1 MPDSHE
7 FITSVNQLLT
17 KLNESGELNTGL
29 EIANRIMIL
38 LGSTETEPVDNI
50 VDEHVMQLPNAE
62 RYDHWF
68 QNHPWMGGERAAF
81 EVLDA
86 KETPIQAKF
95 YWLKKRS
102 RQFIAGGVH
111 FTENWED
118 APYTRND
125 SFKIGIDFF
134 LAPDGKSLLVTLSNK
149 GNLRIVE
156 LQQKLN
162 NTQVEIFTKW
172 RDATQVASVEALH
185 TTLWDSFMLQT
196 VNKEFYKG
204 VANSFTELLQHLND
218 SGREE
223 EASKLFAS
231 RLLGRLLFVWFLRKK
246 SIIDESIGYFDSVS
260 VSSTTYYRNSLE
272 RLFFNTL
279 NVPIDDRD
287 EFKNE
292 NQKRLL
298 EVGDNEPQTKI
309 FQTDSTTPYLNGGL
323 FEPHEND
330 WYKDT
335 DLTFPEGYFTNLFEH
350 FNQFNFTTDES
361 TPEYEQV
368 AIDPEMLGQVFESL
382 LATQVDETGQQARK
396 AKGAFYTPRE
406 IVSYMCKESLRNY
419 LYGKVKDEDRYTKSV
434 DLLLDRSDHEWAGA
448 GSNSKRDAVPKEY
461 RSIIVDALDTVTVLD
476 PACGSGAFPMGML
489 QLLIKTY
496 ERLEGRFDPYKTK
509 LQIVQNNIFGVDIE
523 PMAIEIARLR
533 AWLSLIVD
541 EEESQKVAPL
551 PNLDFK
557 FVCANSLIPL
567 DKEQGLFADSE
578 LHQKLKDIRIKY
590 FNARVP
596 SSKKKL
602 QSEYNK
608 LADSTQ
614 QTLMDDLRTK
624 QLKSFDPFRNSQ
636 PAEFFDADQMFG
648 LESGFDIL
656 IANPPYIKER
666 DNKKT
671 FEAISL
677 SSTGQEYHQG
687 KMDFWF
693 YFLHIGIFLIKK
705 EGIINFITSRYWL
718 SSAGSRK
725 LISHIKEDLSFI
737 DLVDI
742 GKLKVFNDVA
752 GHHMIA
758 LYSKRKDRENFAYK
772 ILNNDISD
780 ISSTTNTKNIMIEE
794 LNNSKIYS
802 DDGKIELSQ
811 DPVSYDGMSTLGEV
825 SVISQGVVQNP
836 DKVSSKT
843 ATKFGL
849 VKGEGV
855 FVISNEELK
864 KLNLN
869 DDEKV
874 YIKPFYEESS
884 IDKFRLKNDKEFKNL
899 IYLTRDNCKSIEA
912 LPNLKAHLE
921 KFKAIMDVRRETM
934 KGTNKWYQMHWPRK
948 QEYFD
953 LPKIVIP
960 GMFNSPKAA
969 YVKEAA
975 YFGLSSNIITGIQKE
990 EDLFIILAILN
1001 SKFAYFWFTKHG
1013 KMRGAGVDI
1022 GVDKLRNLPIPEL
1035 NTNESKELGLL
1046 SKEIFL
1052 GNLAGMNSLDMAV
1065 YKAYRFTAEEITSIE
1080 MTEVR

>member
-7 FITSVNQLLT
+7 FITSVNQLLA

-134 LAPDGKSLLVTLSNK
+134 LAPDGKSLLITLSNK

-156 LQQKLN
+156 LQNKLN

-172 RDATQVASVEALH
+172 REAVQVSSIEALH
-185 TTLWDSFMLQT
+185 NTLWDSFMLQS

-204 VANSFTELLQHLND
+204 VANSFTELLQHLKD

-246 SIIDESIGYFDSVS
+246 HIIDESMGYFDATSA
-260 VSSTTYYRNSLE
+260 SSTTYYRNSLE

-298 EVGDNEPQTKI
+298 EVEDNEPQTKI
-309 FQTDSTTPYLNGGL
+309 FQTDSKTPYLNGGL

-330 WYKDT
+330 WYRDT
-335 DLTFPEGYFTNLFEH
+335 ELTFPEGYFTNLFEH

-419 LYGKVKDEDRYTKSV
+419 LYGKVEDDERYTQSV

-476 PACGSGAFPMGML
+476 PACGSGAFPMGIL

-567 DKEQGLFADSE
+567 DKEQGLFADNE
-578 LHQKLKDIRIKY
+578 LHQKLKDTRIKY

-602 QSEYNK
+602 QVEYNK
-608 LADSTQ
+608 LADSSQ

-636 PAEFFDADQMFG
+636 PAEFFDPDQMFG
-648 LESGFDIL
+648 LEDGFDLVIG
-656 IANPPYIKER
+656 NPPYVKNGSIQKSIKDEYNSIYSTLFDQWDLYIIFFELSLNSLKKIGTACLITPNQWLSAKYGTKLR
-666 DNKKT
+666 VLLAPRVSSLVDFRKFSDFENAAVNTFVTVFSKPINNKPVEIIVFDEEGTQSKTSIDRQKFESVSDNLG
-671 FEAISL
+671 AVL
-677 SSTGQEYHQG
+677 SSEYEIIDRIDSRFEKTIGDYYKVGHSFSIPDFYKLSELIYENPTPINNEELRLVSTGTLG
-687 KMDFWF
+687 
-693 YFLHIGIFLIKK
+693 LL
-705 EGIINFITSRYWL
+705 
-718 SSAGSRK
+718 GSMY
-725 LISHIKEDLSFI
+725 
-737 DLVDI
+737 
-742 GKLKVFNDVA
+742 GNKVFKYDGKKYDYPV
-752 GHHMIA
+752 I
-758 LYSKRKDRENFAYK
+758 KRKDFLANFSTREIQTK
-772 ILNNDISD
+772 PKLI
-780 ISSTTNTKNIMIEE
+780 ISSMGGLNIDID
-794 LNNSKIYS
+794 Y
-802 DDGKIELSQ
+802 
-811 DPVSYDGMSTLGEV
+811 
-825 SVISQGVVQNP
+825 
-836 DKVSSKT
+836 
-843 ATKFGL
+843 
-849 VKGEGV
+849 KG
-855 FVISNEELK
+855 
-864 KLNLN
+864 
-869 DDEKV
+869 
-874 YIKPFYEESS
+874 
-884 IDKFRLKNDKEFKNL
+884 
-899 IYLTRDNCKSIEA
+899 IYLGTR
-912 LPNLKAHLE
+912 P
-921 KFKAIMDVRRETM
+921 TM
-934 KGTNKWYQMHWPRK
+934 WLAEDSDK
-948 QEYFD
+948 D
-953 LPKIVIP
+953 LRLV
-960 GMFNSPKAA
+960 
-969 YVKEAA
+969 Y
-975 YFGLSSNIITGIQKE
+975 
-990 EDLFIILAILN
+990 
-1001 SKFAYFWFTKHG
+1001 
-1013 KMRGAGVDI
+1013 
-1022 GVDKLRNLPIPEL
+1022 
-1035 NTNESKELGLL
+1035 GLL
-1046 SKEIFL
+1046 SSKLINWYYEEQYSV
-1052 GNLAGMNSLDMAV
+1052 AGMTGFKVRYKNIEETPFPNIPKETQEQIISLVDDIIRVKESDPSSDITSLQSDIDQLV
-1065 YKAYRFTAEEITSIE
+1065 YKLYELNPEEIKTVESK
-1080 MTEVR
+1080 MS

>member
-7 FITSVNQLLT
+7 FITSVNQLLA

-38 LGSTETEPVDNI
+38 LGSTETEPVENI

-86 KETPIQAKF
+86 KETPVQAKF

-125 SFKIGIDFF
+125 NFKIGIDFF
-134 LAPDGKSLLVTLSNK
+134 LAPDGKSLLITLSNK

-156 LQQKLN
+156 LQNKLN

-172 RDATQVASVEALH
+172 REAVQVSSIEALH
-185 TTLWDSFMLQT
+185 NTLWDSFMLQS

-204 VANSFTELLQHLND
+204 VANSFTELLQHLRE

-246 SIIDESIGYFDSVS
+246 SIIDESMGYFDATGAN
-260 VSSTTYYRNSLE
+260 STNYYRNSLE

-298 EVGDNEPQTKI
+298 EVEDNEPQTKI
-309 FQTDSTTPYLNGGL
+309 FQTDSKTPYLNGGL

-330 WYKDT
+330 WYRDT
-335 DLTFPEGYFTNLFEH
+335 ELTFPEGYFTNLFEH

-419 LYGKVKDEDRYTKSV
+419 LYGKVEDDERYTQSV

-567 DKEQGLFADSE
+567 DKEQGLFSDSE

-608 LADSTQ
+608 LADSSQ
-614 QTLMDDLRTK
+614 QTLMDDLRTL
-624 QLKSFDPFRNSQ
+624 QLKSFDPFKNSQ
-636 PAEFFDADQMFG
+636 PAKFFDPDQMFG
-648 LESGFDIL
+648 LETGFDLVIG
-656 IANPPYIKER
+656 NPPYVRQENINFKDDIKKYHIYSPRADLYTYFIEMGFKNLKSNGILTYITSHKYMR
-666 DNKKT
+666 ALYGKNLREYLKDTKRIINIVDFKDEHV
-671 FEAISL
+671 FEAITNTSIIIAANTAPPSSHNIEFTSSLIEESKPISQSSLHSDYWILVNNDGLLIKHKIDEIGTKLGELDYQIYYGVKTGYNDAFVIDKKTKNNIIQADARSSDLIKPLIRGRDIGKYSFRHENLYIIITKFGSYKSLKTKFPGVYEHLLIYQEKLKARGQCKTTRTGKSSSEDYSGQHHWLELDNNPNDNYLEAFTKRKIIWIEL
-677 SSTGQEYHQG
+677 SSTNKFAISEEGEY
-687 KMDFWF
+687 
-693 YFLHIGIFLIKK
+693 
-705 EGIINFITSRYWL
+705 
-718 SSAGSRK
+718 
-725 LISHIKEDLSFI
+725 
-737 DLVDI
+737 
-742 GKLKVFNDVA
+742 
-752 GHHMIA
+752 
-758 LYSKRKDRENFAYK
+758 
-772 ILNNDISD
+772 
-780 ISSTTNTKNIMIEE
+780 
-794 LNNSKIYS
+794 
-802 DDGKIELSQ
+802 
-811 DPVSYDGMSTLGEV
+811 
-825 SVISQGVVQNP
+825 
-836 DKVSSKT
+836 
-843 ATKFGL
+843 
-849 VKGEGV
+849 
-855 FVISNEELK
+855 
-864 KLNLN
+864 
-869 DDEKV
+869 
-874 YIKPFYEESS
+874 
-884 IDKFRLKNDKEFKNL
+884 
-899 IYLTRDNCKSIEA
+899 
-912 LPNLKAHLE
+912 
-921 KFKAIMDVRRETM
+921 
-934 KGTNKWYQMHWPRK
+934 
-948 QEYFD
+948 
-953 LPKIVIP
+953 
-960 GMFNSPKAA
+960 
-969 YVKEAA
+969 
-975 YFGLSSNIITGIQKE
+975 
-990 EDLFIILAILN
+990 ILAGAFMMIGERLNYLLGVLN
-1001 SKFAYFWFTKHG
+1001 SKLALYYF
-1013 KMRGAGVDI
+1013 KMVSNSSGMATMQWKKFSIERIPIVKPSSNNQIQIEDI
-1022 GVDKLRNLPIPEL
+1022 EKL
-1035 NTNESKELGLL
+1035 
-1046 SKEIFL
+1046 
-1052 GNLAGMNSLDMAV
+1052 
-1065 YKAYRFTAEEITSIE
+1065 TAEVIRERKTNIDADTKKIEDEINRLIYTLYGLSDSEVQTIENSIF
-1080 MTEVR
+1080 

>member
-7 FITSVNQLLT
+7 FITSVNQLLA

-125 SFKIGIDFF
+125 NFKIGIDFF
-134 LAPDGKSLLVTLSNK
+134 LAPDGKSLLITLSNK

-156 LQQKLN
+156 LQNKLN

-172 RDATQVASVEALH
+172 REAVQVSSIEALH
-185 TTLWDSFMLQT
+185 NTLWDSFMLQS
-196 VNKEFYKG
+196 VNKEFYNG
-204 VANSFTELLQHLND
+204 VANSFTELLQHLID

-246 SIIDESIGYFDSVS
+246 HIIDESMGYFDATSA
-260 VSSTTYYRNSLE
+260 SSTTYYRNSLE

-279 NVPIDDRD
+279 NVPIDDRGD
-287 EFKNE
+287 FKNE

-298 EVGDNEPQTKI
+298 EVEDNEPQTKI
-309 FQTDSTTPYLNGGL
+309 FQTDSKTPYLNGGL

-330 WYKDT
+330 WYRDT
-335 DLTFPEGYFTNLFEH
+335 ELTFPEGYFTNLFEH

-419 LYGKVKDEDRYTKSV
+419 LYGKVENEERYTQSV

-461 RSIIVDALDTVTVLD
+461 RTQIVEALDTVTVLD

-541 EEESQKVAPL
+541 EEVPQKVAPL

-567 DKEQGLFADSE
+567 DKEQGLFADKE
-578 LHQKLKDIRIKY
+578 LHQKLKDIRVRY
-590 FNARVP
+590 FNARLP

-602 QSEYNK
+602 QAEYNK
-608 LADSTQ
+608 LADSSQ
-614 QTLMDDLRTK
+614 QTLMDDLRTL
-624 QLKSFDPFRNSQ
+624 QLKSFDPFKNSQ
-636 PAEFFDADQMFG
+636 PAEFFDTVQMFG
-648 LESGFDIL
+648 IEEGFNLVIG
-656 IANPPYIKER
+656 NPPYVDYRKIDAVTKINIKEYQVAKYSKMI
-666 DNKKT
+666 NLYNYF
-671 FEAISL
+671 FEAGINLLTSNGVLAFISPQQYLILDNCKGLRDIFRKNSVISL
-677 SSTGQEYHQG
+677 S
-687 KMDFWF
+687 DFA
-693 YFLHIGIFLIKK
+693 
-705 EGIINFITSRYWL
+705 R
-718 SSAGSRK
+718 
-725 LISHIKEDLSFI
+725 
-737 DLVDI
+737 V
-742 GKLKVFNDVA
+742 KVFDASTYTFVTVVQ
-752 GHHMIA
+752 
-758 LYSKRKDRENFAYK
+758 KK
-772 ILNNDISD
+772 
-780 ISSTTNTKNIMIEE
+780 SSTKQAEYLEFN
-794 LNNSKIYS
+794 
-802 DDGKIELSQ
+802 Q
-811 DPVSYDGMSTLGEV
+811 
-825 SVISQGVVQNP
+825 
-836 DKVSSKT
+836 
-843 ATKFGL
+843 
-849 VKGEGV
+849 V
-855 FVISNEELK
+855 F
-864 KLNLN
+864 
-869 DDEKV
+869 D
-874 YIKPFYEESS
+874 
-884 IDKFRLKNDKEFKNL
+884 LKNP
-899 IYLTRDNCKSIEA
+899 I
-912 LPNLKAHLE
+912 
-921 KFKAIMDVRRETM
+921 
-934 KGTNKWYQMHWPRK
+934 RK
-948 QEYFD
+948 
-953 LPKIVIP
+953 
-960 GMFNSPKAA
+960 
-969 YVKEAA
+969 
-975 YFGLSSNIITGIQKE
+975 
-990 EDLFIILAILN
+990 LAILN
-1001 SKFAYFWFTKHG
+1001 
-1013 KMRGAGVDI
+1013 
-1022 GVDKLRNLPIPEL
+1022 PIPEPVNISDYPEIIQKIENIATQKMGDVSNIFCASSSTSL
-1035 NTNESKELGLL
+1035 EVSKESSSGIGFVTASDIKSWYVETATQFVQKSTYGTNSAMKQSGTVIYTSRMTSKIRAALIFENKILGGKINVVKPNNGISPFYLTALL
-1046 SKEIFL
+1046 NSRLVNFWYREKYSMQHMQGGALPINTTELKNIPFVMDSESIQAIEQISKEIL
-1052 GNLAGMNSLDMAV
+1052 KNPEYNLEGQEKLDRIIYKIYSL
-1065 YKAYRFTAEEITSIE
+1065 TADEILIIDS
-1080 MTEVR
+1080 RQS

>member
-7 FITSVNQLLT
+7 FITSVNQLLV

-68 QNHPWMGGERAAF
+68 QHHPWMGGERAAF
-81 EVLDA
+81 EILDA

-125 SFKIGIDFF
+125 NFKIGIDFF

-156 LQQKLN
+156 LQNKLN

-172 RDATQVASVEALH
+172 REAVQVSSIEALH
-185 TTLWDSFMLQT
+185 NTLWDSFMLQS

-204 VANSFTELLQHLND
+204 VANSFTELLQHLRD

-246 SIIDESIGYFDSVS
+246 HIIDESMGYFDATSA
-260 VSSTTYYRNSLE
+260 SSTTYYHNSLE

-298 EVGDNEPQTKI
+298 EVEDNEPQTKI
-309 FQTDSTTPYLNGGL
+309 FQTDSKTPYLNGGL

-330 WYKDT
+330 WYRDT
-335 DLTFPEGYFTNLFEH
+335 ELTFPEGYFTNLFEH

-396 AKGAFYTPRE
+396 AKGTFYTPRE

-419 LYGKVKDEDRYTKSV
+419 LYGKFKDDDRYVTSV

-461 RSIIVDALDTVTVLD
+461 RSIIFDALDNVTVLD

-567 DKEQGLFADSE
+567 DEVQGLFADQE
-578 LHQKLKDIRIKY
+578 LHNKLKDIRIKY

-602 QSEYNK
+602 QAEYKK
-608 LADSTQ
+608 LTDTTQ
-614 QTLMDDLRTK
+614 QSLLDDIRTK
-624 QLKSFDPFRNSQ
+624 QLKSFDPFKNSH
-636 PAEFFDADQMFG
+636 PADFFNLDQMFG
-648 LESGFDIL
+648 IENGFSIL
-656 IANPPYIKER
+656 IGNPPYGAKYSKEQKEIFKNKYKVTKTSNGLKGSLDTYAIFIELGHNSLAANGNLNYILPISVTTSDAMGQTHALLEKTCEKITFSSYSVR
-666 DNKKT
+666 PKPVFENAMVNTSIMLFSKTDTQNKSILSTKMYRKSDSINIQDIIDNLKFQEVSKLKMRGRYPK
-671 FEAISL
+671 ISDNIEVEIL
-677 SSTGQEYHQG
+677 NKLNRINTKVVDLKDPAG
-687 KMDFWF
+687 KPIF
-693 YFLHIGIFLIKK
+693 YRAAGGRYFKV
-705 EGIINFITSRYWL
+705 ITNYTTN
-718 SSAGSRK
+718 SSAEKCLMLKS
-725 LISHIKEDLSFI
+725 DLSDAIGGILSTSLFFWYYQVFSDNLNLKSYEIESFPIPIENINSDDIKMIASLYAEYLEDIEKNSNVRVTKNYAHI
-737 DLVDI
+737 DEFREYKI
-742 GKLKVFNDVA
+742 GKSFRIIDQL
-752 GHHMIA
+752 
-758 LYSKRKDRENFAYK
+758 
-772 ILNNDISD
+772 
-780 ISSTTNTKNIMIEE
+780 
-794 LNNSKIYS
+794 
-802 DDGKIELSQ
+802 DDM
-811 DPVSYDGMSTLGEV
+811 VDG
-825 SVISQGVVQNP
+825 
-836 DKVSSKT
+836 
-843 ATKFGL
+843 
-849 VKGEGV
+849 
-855 FVISNEELK
+855 
-864 KLNLN
+864 
-869 DDEKV
+869 
-874 YIKPFYEESS
+874 
-884 IDKFRLKNDKEFKNL
+884 
-899 IYLTRDNCKSIEA
+899 
-912 LPNLKAHLE
+912 
-921 KFKAIMDVRRETM
+921 
-934 KGTNKWYQMHWPRK
+934 
-948 QEYFD
+948 
-953 LPKIVIP
+953 
-960 GMFNSPKAA
+960 
-969 YVKEAA
+969 
-975 YFGLSSNIITGIQKE
+975 YFGLTIDEIDYIKNYDRSFRTDTE
-990 EDLFIILAILN
+990 E
-1001 SKFAYFWFTKHG
+1001 
-1013 KMRGAGVDI
+1013 
-1022 GVDKLRNLPIPEL
+1022 
-1035 NTNESKELGLL
+1035 
-1046 SKEIFL
+1046 
-1052 GNLAGMNSLDMAV
+1052 
-1065 YKAYRFTAEEITSIE
+1065 
-1080 MTEVR
+1080 